1 MSMSDTII
9 IGAGPYGL
17 TIAAYLRSA
26 QIPFRIFGSP
36 MESWRAFMP
45 EGMILKSERFASGL
59 WDPRRKF
66 TFERFSAQG
75 NIPYRKSG
83 EPLSLAQFLQYAEW
97 FRASAVGEVTNVK
110 IDRIRRG
117 ADGFTLDA
125 ASGEVIA
132 ARRVIL
138 ATGHMAFRYIPE
150 QLIGLP
156 EPLCFHSTRFGDV
169 HAYKGR
175 EVVVIGAGQSALETA
190 VLLHEAGA
198 NVRLMAKIEAPE
210 WNHSP
215 KSNRTI
221 LDSVVEPESGLGFG
235 WKALALSELP
245 QIFRWRF
252 SPEVRHRF
260 VANSWGPAGAW
271 WMRKRFEGVIDGL
284 FGSQIESAA
293 EVGGRVRLTVDGPGG
308 KKVIETDHVIAGT
321 GFKVDVDRLEFID
334 ASLRSEIA
342 REFSAPVLDSHFET
356 SVPGLFIVGV
366 ASAPTFG
373 PVMRFMFGAKHVA
386 PALTR
391 RLSARRS

>member
-1 MSMSDTII
+1 
-9 IGAGPYGL
+9 
-17 TIAAYLRSA
+17 
-26 QIPFRIFGSP
+26 
-36 MESWRAFMP
+36 
-45 EGMILKSERFASGL
+45 
-59 WDPRRKF
+59 
-66 TFERFSAQG
+66 
-75 NIPYRKSG
+75 
-83 EPLSLAQFLQYAEW
+83 
-97 FRASAVGEVTNVK
+97 
-110 IDRIRRG
+110 
-117 ADGFTLDA
+117 
-125 ASGEVIA
+125 
-132 ARRVIL
+132 
-138 ATGHMAFRYIPE
+138 MAFRYIPE